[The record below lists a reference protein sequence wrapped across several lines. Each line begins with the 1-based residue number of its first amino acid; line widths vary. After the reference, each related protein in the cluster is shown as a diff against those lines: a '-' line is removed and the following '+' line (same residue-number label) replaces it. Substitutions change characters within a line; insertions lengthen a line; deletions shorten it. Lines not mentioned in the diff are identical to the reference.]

1 MDLSSVR
8 ARRRK
13 SLFRPWNSYLAKKNA
28 HDTAILA
35 RKYDEHRR
43 SAQEGHM
50 PHISPL
56 VRLTVKLIDTYEDI
70 NHAYYDHRANN
81 AALAAAA
88 EAEAAAAAGNVADY
102 HQQAHYTYE
111 QQQAPSH
118 YHVSYSQHVH
128 DHDPHDHYYSVE
140 NPHEHPMPE
149 AEAPFEHY
157 PYNQPLMQ
165 QEHYQRDYN
174 MQAVPL
180 QHQQLVEEPQIHPY
194 NDPHQPYSASAQ
206 HLALDAHAHHHV
218 QTYSQWSAAHS
229 HVPVNQQA
237 GPAPKKST
245 SPAAH
250 GVAPVTAAQAAANT
264 EPSSSPHSIQHH
276 DDKFDYIVSRGEIFN
291 NRYNIEQVIGR
302 GSFGQVVRALDTRDN
317 THVAIKI
324 IKNNSSYVEHALKEV
339 RMTSYLNSIDR
350 DDEHSIMRLRD
361 KFIYR
366 GHQCLVLELLACSL
380 YDLLCD
386 TSFHGVTLN
395 LVRKF
400 CKQILSCLSF
410 LARPDIN
417 IAHCDLKPENVLL
430 RHPQRSTIK
439 VVDFGAAAHISD
451 SMLFYVQSRF
461 YRAPEVI
468 LGVPYTTQVDVWSL
482 GCMLIEL
489 HTGRPVFAG
498 KDEGDQMAIIVKR
511 LGIPPAYMLEN
522 GKKTHQFF
530 ELDTEQDPPQWRLR
544 PPLAAECATQEPPNL
559 NSVHA
564 FVDHYS
570 NGRRKRASGGHS
582 EEDYDV
588 FLKLALKMLEYDPE
602 KRITAAKAMKDP
614 FVCGVSTRPGSSS
627 GRESPP
633 PMPNGLPSVN
643 KTGSHASVDP
653 GRKAPHQRIR
663 DAAAAAA
670 AAATTTTT
678 ITPAAAATAVSSNGT
693 VGSSTAGSSSTNGG
707 PLSVKSVSQMLHEI
721 NLDQGT
727 DVKSTAT
734 EMDSGN
740 SATATT
746 TAKPIATHA
755 VVSAAN
761 TASTLNTT
769 TSLSDIT
776 SQANF
781 VSDNQA
787 TNPSSLTATVLAA
800 ANDSSAV
807 ASREDVAYVTSNS
820 DSETVSSSAIDTT
833 AATSSRSTRRVMI
846 DPGCSS
852 DGGDGNRDRN
862 GERISH
868 EQSREGN
875 KDDIGG
881 RLRTSKSE
889 PAIESLAPKR
899 TFVFARSDWAEE
911 VGIEPPP
918 WRSGAPLDMDADPA
932 SPRWGAGSGTKQLK
946 RRPRSSQK
954 VGTNCGFGHGGTCI
968 GLSSIRNCP
977 ARQRFPH
984 RYDQYQSNR
993 WNWRNR
999 SDFSPK
1005 PSFVPSYIMPDHGV
1019 GCTAILQEPQK
1030 PELLPFGHGDALRL
1044 RTDLRTGLH

>member
-1 MDLSSVR
+1 MDLSGVR

-28 HDTAILA
+28 HDTVMLA
-35 RKYDEHRR
+35 QKYDEHRQN
-43 SAQEGHM
+43 AQEGHI

-56 VRLTVKLIDTYEDI
+56 VRLTVKLIDTYEGI

-81 AALAAAA
+81 AALVAAA
-88 EAEAAAAAGNVADY
+88 EAEAAAAAGHVPDY

-118 YHVSYSQHVH
+118 YPVSYSQHVH
-128 DHDPHDHYYSVE
+128 EHDPHDHYYSVE
-140 NPHEHPMPE
+140 NPLEHPIQD
-149 AEAPFEHY
+149 AEPPFEHY

-165 QEHYQRDYN
+165 QEHYQRDYS

-180 QHQQLVEEPQIHPY
+180 QHQQHLVEEPQIHPY
-194 NDPHQPYSASAQ
+194 NDPHQSYSASAQ
-206 HLALDAHAHHHV
+206 HLPLDAHAHH
-218 QTYSQWSAAHS
+218 QAYGQWSAAHS
-229 HVPVNQQA
+229 HVQVNPQVGPVPEKQ
-237 GPAPKKST
+237 T
-245 SPAAH
+245 SP
-250 GVAPVTAAQAAANT
+250 GPPGIAPGTAGQATANA
-264 EPSSSPHSIQHH
+264 EPSASPHSIQQNH
-276 DDKFDYIVSRGEIFN
+276 DKFDYTVSRGEIFN

-439 VVDFGAAAHISD
+439 VVDFGAAAHVSD

-468 LGVPYTTQVDVWSL
+468 LGVQYTTQVDVWSL

-511 LGIPPAYMLEN
+511 LGVPPAYMLEN
-522 GKKTHQFF
+522 GKKTNQFF
-530 ELDTEQDPPQWRLR
+530 EFDTEQDPPQWRLK
-544 PPLAAECATQEPPNL
+544 PPLAAACATQEPPDL

-582 EEDYDV
+582 DEDYDV

-633 PMPNGLPSVN
+633 PMPNGLVSVN
-643 KTGSHASVDP
+643 KTGSHVSVDP
-653 GRKAPHQRIR
+653 GRKAPHQRR
-663 DAAAAAA
+663 RAAVAAAA
-670 AAATTTTT
+670 AAATSAATTT
-678 ITPAAAATAVSSNGT
+678 PSAAVATGVSSNGT
-693 VGSSTAGSSSTNGG
+693 LGSSTGSSSANGG
-707 PLSVKSVSQMLHEI
+707 PVSVSSVSKMINEI
-721 NLDQGT
+721 NLSQGA

-734 EMDSGN
+734 GIASGS
-740 SATATT
+740 SATATS

-755 VVSAAN
+755 SVNAPN
-761 TASTLNTT
+761 TAITLNS
-769 TSLSDIT
+769 TSLTDT
-776 SQANF
+776 PSQTNF
-781 VSDNQA
+781 VSQNEA
-787 TNPSSLTATVLAA
+787 TNPSSLTATALDV
-800 ANDSSAV
+800 ANESSAV
-807 ASREDVAYVTSNS
+807 GSREDVPYVTSNS
-820 DSETVSSSAIDTT
+820 DSETVSSSAIDTN
-833 AATSSRSTRRVMI
+833 AATSSRPPRRVMI

-868 EQSREGN
+868 EESREGN
-875 KDDIGG
+875 KDIGG

-946 RRPRSSQK
+946 RRPRNSQK

-968 GLSSIRNCP
+968 DLLSIQNCP
-977 ARQRFPH
+977 ARQCFPH
-984 RYDQYQSNR
+984 RYNQFQSNR
-993 WNWRNR
+993 WNWRNG
-999 SDFSPK
+999 SDFCPTK
-1005 PSFVPSYIMPDHGV
+1005 PGFVPSYSMPDHGV
-1019 GCTAILQEPQK
+1019 GRTAIVHEPQK
-1030 PELLPFGHGDALRL
+1030 PEFLPFGHGDALRL